1 MKNKI
6 EEYKKEFKAEET
18 ELVVRISW
26 CWQKCGLSYYEAH
39 ARFDKALNVK
49 TGERRYMGSVHRITG
64 PGGWLLNNIFGFVYS
79 YKLKEGHM
87 YRILAREG
95 YPEEDGKF
103 YGSYYLEKILE
114 KDVSE
119 PRLDALNIFENKFE
133 EAVTDLTVLI
143 KQKIVWWVCEDNYRR
158 PTATFIASIDHKT
171 NEINTSCG
179 KLAWMEKERKSKIKF
194 NFDDMGTYHV
204 KVRRNKED
212 KDSYLLVDVV
222 KKVKDNRLESI
233 KENYLKPVIITSEL
247 GQFRL
252 DRNNNRFE
260 AQIDYFGGNC
270 SIHMEVEEG
279 ETTADRQL
287 DKLYEIFNDLE
298 NWDNCVKEYAANEL
312 LESANDW
319 IDDEA
324 GEITKEQ
331 FIQRIGVPLAIEV
344 GRSGYIV
351 VAFYDDDMFASHF
364 IEIYIDENGKF
375 DGSNLVG

>member
-18 ELVVRISW
+18 ELVVRICS
-26 CWQKCGLSYYEAH
+26 CWQKCGFSYYEVG
-39 ARFDKALNVK
+39 ARFDKSLNVK
-49 TGERRYMGSVHRITG
+49 TGERSYRLGSVHRITG
-64 PGGWLLNNIFGFVYS
+64 PGGWLLNNIFGFVYR

-95 YPEEDGKF
+95 YPEENGKF

-114 KDVSE
+114 KDVNE

-143 KQKIVWWVCEDNYRR
+143 KQKGACWVYEDNYRR
-158 PTATFIASIDHKT
+158 PMATFIASIDHKT

-179 KLAWMEKERKSKIKF
+179 KLAWMEKDRKIKF
-194 NFDDMGTYHV
+194 NFEAMGTYHV

-252 DRNNNRFE
+252 DRDNNCFVG
-260 AQIDYFGGNC
+260 QIDCLGENC
-270 SIHMEVEEG
+270 SINLEVVEG

-287 DKLYEIFNDLE
+287 DKLYEIFKDLE
-298 NWDNCVKEYAANEL
+298 NWNNCVKEYAANEL
-312 LESANDW
+312 LETANDW
-319 IDDEA
+319 NDD
-324 GEITKEQ
+324 EITKEQ
-331 FIQRIGVPLAIEV
+331 FVKRIGTPLAIEV
-344 GRSGYIV
+344 GRIGNV
-351 VAFYDDDMFASHF
+351 VVPFADDEMFACHI

-375 DGSNLVG
+375 EGVNLVG